1 MQTVKL
7 DLNQGIVFLDSIP
20 ITTDEKGILA
30 EAIAKLC
37 SPPTQPGKA
46 LTQYRL
52 SKKTNLFGQS
62 CECIFEINNSK
73 ISSVTFLFDLIEFFE
88 SSILESKILRACEK
102 SSGMKF
108 ISDHPSKAFFNSQ
121 EWGSAIFSYDP
132 KQGDLSLNIIFRRIS
147 DGSKPESTCV
157 DI

>member
-52 SKKTNLFGQS
+52 SKKTNLLD
-62 CECIFEINNSK
+62 NP
-73 ISSVTFLFDLIEFFE
+73 
-88 SSILESKILRACEK
+88 A
-102 SSGMKF
+102 
-108 ISDHPSKAFFNSQ
+108 
-121 EWGSAIFSYDP
+121 SA
-132 KQGDLSLNIIFRRIS
+132 
-147 DGSKPESTCV
+147 
-157 DI
+157 